1 MGKAISGAIFG
12 ICLFLIIGI
21 VGGIDCGQPL
31 SNLWMCLPLTLIM
44 LISGGIYMLL
54 N

>member
-1 MGKAISGAIFG
+1 MGKVISGAIFG

-21 VGGIDCGQPL
+21 AGGIDCGQPL
-31 SNLWMCLPLTLIM
+31 SNLWMCLPLALIM
-44 LISGGIYMLL
+44 LISGGIYTLL